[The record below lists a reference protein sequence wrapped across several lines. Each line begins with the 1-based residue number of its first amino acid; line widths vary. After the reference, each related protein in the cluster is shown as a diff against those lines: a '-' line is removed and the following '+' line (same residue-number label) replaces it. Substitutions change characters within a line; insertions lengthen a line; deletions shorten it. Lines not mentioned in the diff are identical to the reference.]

1 MIRSFP
7 TTLMQDPVF
16 RLRTPDARL
25 VLFTLWM
32 HPSNHLSGLFVLD
45 LDHLALD
52 VRLPLER
59 STPALREL
67 TDHGLVLRHAPLDQ
81 LWLPRMAALL
91 GNLGNGDAPVH
102 KAVSKYVHGLV
113 PSTLCHRVLDSLSIP
128 YRNAADL
135 PDLCAWLPAD
145 GRSVSTVTQSDTLS
159 TRVPDRVLSGSGSG
173 SGLDSGSGTEIP
185 TTGIASRPV
194 VTVEPHQPTRS
205 EVRAAEAATRAA
217 EKAAEKAAAK
227 IQRDADRA
235 AKQEA
240 DRLAKEA
247 KRAAYEQDRAD
258 AKAKRTAT
266 TKTNGSILFAAYR
279 DAFLRRYGTEPLRD
293 ARTGAHFARIATKT
307 TEGRAA
313 DVSVDDAL
321 AEACRVC
328 AAYLQ
333 SAIPYHVQ
341 SSHPPGLLER
351 DWHKLLTEH
360 RTGKVITPRLAGKS
374 QADIKREAD
383 NADFIKNFGMR
394 CDAISVPSAP
404 RLIEPRREE
413 D

>member
-7 TTLMQDPVF
+7 STLMQDPVF
-16 RLRTPDARL
+16 RLRSPDARL

-91 GNLGNGDAPVH
+91 GNIGNGDAPVH

-113 PSTLCHRVLDSLSIP
+113 PSTLCQRVLDSLSIP

-135 PDLCAWLPAD
+135 PELCAWLPD
-145 GRSVSTVTQSDTLS
+145 HGCFVPPVTPSDTLS
-159 TRVPDRVLSGSGSG
+159 TRVPDRVLSVSVSGIDSGSGSG
-173 SGLDSGSGTEIP
+173 SGIP
-185 TTGIASRPV
+185 TTGVASRPV
-194 VTVEPHQPTRS
+194 VSVEPHQPNRS
-205 EVRAAEAATRAA
+205 EARAAETATRAA

-227 IQRDADRA
+227 LQREADRA

-266 TKTNGSILFAAYR
+266 THTNGATLFAAYR
-279 DAFLRRYGTEPLRD
+279 DAFLRRYGAEPLRD

-307 TEGRAA
+307 IEGRAA
-313 DVSVDDAL
+313 EVSAPDAL

-333 SAIPYHVQ
+333 SVIPYYVQ
-341 SSHPPGLLER
+341 QSHPPGLLER

-360 RTGKVITPRLAGKS
+360 RTGQVITPRMAGKS
-374 QADIKREAD
+374 LADIKREAD
-383 NADFIKNFGMR
+383 NADFIKNFGRR

-404 RLIEPRREE
+404 RQIEPRRDE

>member
-7 TTLMQDPVF
+7 TTLMQDPMF
-16 RLRTPDARL
+16 RLRSPDARL

-91 GNLGNGDAPVH
+91 GNLGNSEAPVH

-159 TRVPDRVLSGSGSG
+159 TRVPDRVLSGSGSGSG

-307 TEGRAA
+307 IEGRAA
-313 DVSVDDAL
+313 EVSVQDAL

-328 AAYLQ
+328 ASYLQ
-333 SAIPYHVQ
+333 SVIPYYVQ
-341 SSHPPGLLER
+341 QSHPPGLLER

-360 RTGKVITPRLAGKS
+360 RTGKVITPRMAGKS
-374 QADIKREAD
+374 LADLKREAELD
-383 NADFIKNFGMR
+383 AYFARQDRKH
-394 CDAISVPSAP
+394 DAIEVAS
-404 RLIEPRREE
+404 EE
-413 D
+413 IK

>member
-1 MIRSFP
+1 MGSWLPWRKLASNPPGLDWPALPWQSRGLYALLLGLANDAGRIPLGRLGLPSLAGGINAPWSEIEPFFSALLAAGWAEVDGSDVNLP
-7 TTLMQDPVF
+7 HFADSQRAATTAERVAEFRKRVRNEPVTTEK
-16 RLRTPDARL
+16 R
-25 VLFTLWM
+25 
-32 HPSNHLSGLFVLD
+32 PSNEK
-45 LDHLALD
+45 
-52 VRLPLER
+52 LPDCNE
-59 STPALREL
+59 SVTKREL
-67 TDHGLVLRHAPLDQ
+67 DKKEIRLDEKREDQ
-81 LWLPRMAALL
+81 KR
-91 GNLGNGDAPVH
+91 
-102 KAVSKYVHGLV
+102 
-113 PSTLCHRVLDSLSIP
+113 
-128 YRNAADL
+128 
-135 PDLCAWLPAD
+135 
-145 GRSVSTVTQSDTLS
+145 
-159 TRVPDRVLSGSGSG
+159 
-173 SGLDSGSGTEIP
+173 TEESIP

-307 TEGRAA
+307 IEGRAA
-313 DVSVDDAL
+313 EVSVQDAL

-328 AAYLQ
+328 ASYLQ
-333 SAIPYHVQ
+333 SVIPYYVQ
-341 SSHPPGLLER
+341 QSHPPGLLER

-360 RTGKVITPRLAGKS
+360 RTGKVITPRMAGKS
-374 QADIKREAD
+374 LADLKREAELD
-383 NADFIKNFGMR
+383 AYFARQDRKH
-394 CDAISVPSAP
+394 DAIEVAS
-404 RLIEPRREE
+404 EE
-413 D
+413 IK

>member
-16 RLRTPDARL
+16 RLRSPDARL

-91 GNLGNGDAPVH
+91 GNIGNGDAPVH
-102 KAVSKYVHGLV
+102 KAVSKYAHGLV
-113 PSTLCHRVLDSLSIP
+113 PSILCHRVCDTLSIP
-128 YRNAADL
+128 YRFGSDF
-135 PDLCAWLPAD
+135 PDLCPWLQTDQSP
-145 GRSVSTVTQSDTLS
+145 VSSPTGSDTLS
-159 TRVPDRVLSGSGSG
+159 NRVPDRVLSGSGSG
-173 SGLDSGSGTEIP
+173 IDSGSGSGSGIP
-185 TTGIASRPV
+185 TTGVASRPV
-194 VTVEPHQPTRS
+194 VSVEPHQPNRS
-205 EVRAAEAATRAA
+205 EARAAETATRAA

-227 IQRDADRA
+227 LQREADRA

-266 TKTNGSILFAAYR
+266 THTNGATLFAAYR
-279 DAFLRRYGTEPLRD
+279 DAFLRRYGAEPLRD

-307 TEGRAA
+307 IEGRAA

-341 SSHPPGLLER
+341 NSHPPGLLER

-360 RTGKVITPRLAGKS
+360 RTGKVITPRMAGKS
-374 QADIKREAD
+374 LADLKREAELD
-383 NADFIKNFGMR
+383 AYFARQDRKH
-394 CDAISVPSAP
+394 DAIEVAS
-404 RLIEPRREE
+404 EETRR
-413 D
+413 DF

>member
-1 MIRSFP
+1 MGSWLPWRKLASNPPGLDWPALPWQSRGLYALLLGLANDAGRIPLGRLGLPSLAGGINAPWSEVQPHFDALVSAGWLEVDGSDVALP
-7 TTLMQDPVF
+7 HFAESQRAATTAERVAEF
-16 RLRTPDARL
+16 RKRVRNETVTTEKR
-25 VLFTLWM
+25 
-32 HPSNHLSGLFVLD
+32 PSNEK
-45 LDHLALD
+45 
-52 VRLPLER
+52 LPDCNEAV
-59 STPALREL
+59 TKREL
-67 TDHGLVLRHAPLDQ
+67 DKKEIRLDEKREDQ
-81 LWLPRMAALL
+81 KR
-91 GNLGNGDAPVH
+91 
-102 KAVSKYVHGLV
+102 
-113 PSTLCHRVLDSLSIP
+113 
-128 YRNAADL
+128 
-135 PDLCAWLPAD
+135 
-145 GRSVSTVTQSDTLS
+145 
-159 TRVPDRVLSGSGSG
+159 
-173 SGLDSGSGTEIP
+173 TEESIP

-227 IQRDADRA
+227 LQREADRA

-247 KRAAYEQDRAD
+247 KRAALEQDKAD
-258 AKAKRTAT
+258 AKAKRAAAT
-266 TKTNGSILFAAYR
+266 QTNGAKLFAAYR
-279 DAFLRRYGTEPLRD
+279 EAFLRRYGAEPLRD

-374 QADIKREAD
+374 LADIKREAD

-394 CDAISVPSAP
+394 CDAISVPAAP